1 MGETFILIQKRRKRT
16 CKNTKMRNPKH
27 TSFWSLEII
36 AHEKRPRWPWRKKQT
51 NKELSRAISK
61 QTWSGWNW
69 LESTPTIGIPPWRS
83 ILRRL
88 ERTSWAKWI
97 CVVKRGETPA
107 SVGISSAANWI
118 EPRQTVVL
126 GEEHSVI
133 HAKWIEPCGAVKDM
147 LLTVPR
153 WKARAEQWRARY
165 RVCKKGALLFL
176 LEQAIRVG
184 WVYSNRIQT
193 QVPGIKERLLSVM
206 LMIRVLC
213 QNKHLEWKDGK
224 GKNLH
229 SQAVAQLER
238 VMGARVKECV
248 RSSSQHRKTKKRKRN
263 EPPVTISG
271 TLLLQRKLNHQILLE
286 NNPSQTESI
295 WSQFRQ
301 FVHGLSH
308 IHITSALNTV
318 ESVWFNHEKQE
329 RGVNVPILLTH
340 TTY

>member
-1 MGETFILIQKRRKRT
+1 ME
-16 CKNTKMRNPKH
+16 
-27 TSFWSLEII
+27 
-36 AHEKRPRWPWRKKQT
+36 EKT
-51 NKELSRAISK
+51 NKQRALQSHQQANLIR
-61 QTWSGWNW
+61 WNW
-69 LESTPTIGIPPWRS
+69 LESAPTIGIPPWRS

-126 GEEHSVI
+126 GEEPSVI

-238 VMGARVKECV
+238 VVGARVKECV
-248 RSSSQHRKTKKRKRN
+248 RSSSQHRKTKKRKRK

-271 TLLLQRKLNHQILLE
+271 TLLLQRKPNHQILLE

-295 WSQFRQ
+295 WSQFRHSSFMDCPISISPQ
-301 FVHGLSH
+301 PWILWQVFGSIMKLKKDG
-308 IHITSALNTV
+308 A
-318 ESVWFNHEKQE
+318 
-329 RGVNVPILLTH
+329 NVPILLTH